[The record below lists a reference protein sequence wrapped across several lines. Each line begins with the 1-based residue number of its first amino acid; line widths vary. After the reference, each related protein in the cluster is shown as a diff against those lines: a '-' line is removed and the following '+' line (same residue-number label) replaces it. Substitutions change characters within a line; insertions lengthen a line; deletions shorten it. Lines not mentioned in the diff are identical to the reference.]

1 MPSAKALLIQTA
13 VIIGVGA
20 AVGVGD
26 LVYRGG
32 RVTVSFNDTPRL
44 PLPPVP
50 PKDPQPEPSQSD
62 ASAPGTQEPV
72 QVADGAAGQVPPEPI
87 PEPAPAPQPAVTE
100 PVAQPG
106 VDCESMEAPPEWDAN
121 HITVARA
128 FSLFE
133 SGQAV
138 FVDARIEQDYLF
150 GHIPNAAFLPISAF
164 ETGFPDRVKYQMDP
178 DAITVVYCSG
188 GDNCEAAEDVA
199 IELRAAQFTSLYIL
213 HDGMPGWVACG
224 HPVQQGEDPNAF

>member
-32 RVTVSFNDTPRL
+32 RVTVSFSDTPRL
-44 PLPPVP
+44 PLPPAASKGP
-50 PKDPQPEPSQSD
+50 PPEATGAD
-62 ASAPGTQEPV
+62 AVAPETQDPV
-72 QVADGAAGQVPPEPI
+72 QVADGAAQNSPPVPD
-87 PEPAPAPQPAVTE
+87 PAPAPEPAVRE
-100 PVAQPG
+100 PAARPG
-106 VDCESMEAPPEWDAN
+106 VDCTSMEAPPGWDAN

-138 FVDARIEQDYLF
+138 FVDARIEQDYLD

-164 ETGFPDRVKYQMDP
+164 DRGFPDRVKFQMDP

-188 GDNCEAAEDVA
+188 GDDCEAAEDVA

>member
-1 MPSAKALLIQTA
+1 VPSAKALLIQTA
-13 VIIGVGA
+13 VIVGVGA
-20 AVGVGD
+20 AVGLGD
-26 LVYRGG
+26 LAYRGG

-44 PLPPVP
+44 PLPPAP
-50 PKDPQPEPSQSD
+50 PKDPQPETSPPD
-62 ASAPGTQEPV
+62 AGAPEAEEPV
-72 QVADGAAGQVPPEPI
+72 QVADGTSSQDSPAPA
-87 PEPAPAPQPAVTE
+87 PEPAPAPQP
-100 PVAQPG
+100 PPQPG

-188 GDNCEAAEDVA
+188 GDDCEAAEDVA